1 MLGMRQKEGKKGH
14 KLILGVKR
22 RKKKKYHDSY
32 FLQETHTGDHTPTGS
47 QETIF
52 FPGNHVMIRNG
63 IQVSLWCWAAGAE
76 SELRLASTT
85 PPATQDLTRATLS
98 RTTYGKTW
106 LENGKH

>member
-32 FLQETHTGDHTPTGS
+32 FLHETHTGDHAPTGS

-76 SELRLASTT
+76 SELRLASTHH
-85 PPATQDLTRATLS
+85 PLHRIS
-98 RTTYGKTW
+98 RGPLYLEQPMGKP
-106 LENGKH
+106 G